1 MVEIGL
7 FGDDCLNVGCIVKV
21 DDDCIDDGD
30 GGSSDGEEGEDDY
43 IGAI

>member
-1 MVEIGL
+1 MVVIGL
-7 FGDDCLNVGCIVKV
+7 FGDDCLNVGCIVIV

-30 GGSSDGEEGEDDY
+30 GVSSDGEEGEDDD